1 MRFRGFIGRAWALL
15 TERAAH
21 QMQTSAF
28 KHFYGEEN
36 KTQAGLEEPV
46 SQQQRGG
53 KCHSQ
58 TGNPRPIEAKIK
70 PARVR
75 GERGEF
81 VGSQTTGFPQPCTQE
96 LPTIPRQQS
105 ELSQGNGAAPGTPGD
120 KAPCNK
126 RDLHRCELGGAISI

>member
-1 MRFRGFIGRAWALL
+1 MALL
-15 TERAAH
+15 TERAAR
-21 QMQTSAF
+21 QMQASAF

-46 SQQQRGG
+46 LQQQREG

-75 GERGEF
+75 GERGEL
-81 VGSQTTGFPQPCTQE
+81 VGSQTAGFPQPCTQE
-96 LPTIPRQQS
+96 LPTIPGQQS
-105 ELSQGNGAAPGTPGD
+105 ELSQGNGAAPGPPGD

-126 RDLHRCELGGAISI
+126 GDLHRCEFGGQLVFHELCFS